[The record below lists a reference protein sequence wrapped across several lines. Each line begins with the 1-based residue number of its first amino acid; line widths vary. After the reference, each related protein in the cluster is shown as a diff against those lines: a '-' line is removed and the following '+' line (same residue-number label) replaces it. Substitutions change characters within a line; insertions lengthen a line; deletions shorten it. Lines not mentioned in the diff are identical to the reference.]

1 MNVTEPFAL
10 TSSRSIV
17 GPTICV
23 MGEEYPIDITFSA
36 VAAYH
41 GQAALA
47 MLAVAFQ
54 AVRVALAVLSPD
66 GPPPRTDITVVSGHP
81 GPGVRDAFE
90 FVTRAVTRGV
100 YVVDRAL
107 PSSRLVPEHDI
118 SYSFRVSLNGR
129 TAEIALRPD
138 ALPERFFALNFTK
151 SRSAADEQE
160 LSQLKRSIAEQVLRA
175 SPENLFVIGLLES

>member
-1 MNVTEPFAL
+1 MNTIEPFAL
-10 TSSRSIV
+10 ASSQSLV
-17 GPTICV
+17 GPIIRV
-23 MGEEYPIDITFSA
+23 MAEEYPIDITFSA

-54 AVRVALAVLSPD
+54 AINVGFGVLSPD
-66 GPPPRTDITVVSGHP
+66 RPPPRTATTVVSGHP

-90 FVTRAVTRGV
+90 FVTRGV
-100 YVVDRAL
+100 YVVDRSL
-107 PSSRLVPEHDI
+107 PSSRLVPEHHI
-118 SYSFRVSLNGR
+118 SYSFRISFNGR
-129 TAEIALRPD
+129 TVEIALRPD
-138 ALPERFFALNFTK
+138 GLPERFFVLNFTK

-175 SPENLFVIGLLES
+175 SPEKLFITGLLES